1 VFFLNH
7 AVTAVTDESDFGQ
20 LRFQGFLSASGE
32 IGARERSAGRMTQP
46 RVPASPKQR
55 YAVIYIA
62 TDAGKTKQY
71 PRRLVPK
78 LARNLGGPRMSALPT
93 SKPEDISNLL
103 AMDEEFAA
111 LDIVKRNVIEKD
123 WRGT

>member
-1 VFFLNH
+1 
-7 AVTAVTDESDFGQ
+7 
-20 LRFQGFLSASGE
+20 
-32 IGARERSAGRMTQP
+32 
-46 RVPASPKQR
+46 
-55 YAVIYIA
+55 
-62 TDAGKTKQY
+62 
-71 PRRLVPK
+71 
-78 LARNLGGPRMSALPT
+78 MSALPT